1 MTRAAAKLNRVQ
13 SNVTTRIKQLE
24 EQLGTDLFIR
34 DGRRLVLTPAGE
46 TLLPYAERLLALA
59 DEARHAVREDR
70 PSGRLRLGAME
81 SVAATRLP
89 GLLARYH
96 QQWPDVALELETGTT
111 GKLIERVREFEID
124 AALVATPPDPGALG
138 DLFETVPVFRE
149 ELVML
154 SPRGHRP
161 IREVRDIA
169 LSTLIAFERGCVY
182 RAYIEKWYLE
192 HGVRPARVLE
202 LGSYHAIVACVAAGA
217 GVAVAPRSVLD
228 LQTDASNIAVHE
240 LPDIGMIETLLVWRR
255 GHFSSALNA
264 LRQTLVSGEDAVAL
278 PAAALA
284 GDVDA
289 LPAWRRPLSATA
301 IGHADARQDIAKA
314 KNNLS
319 HAGRSIPPTPHV
331 AQSNPNQS
339 WASTQPFTP
348 ASAAGRLAGSVP
360 PACAMSGRPPPLP
373 PTC

>member
-1 MTRAAAKLNRVQ
+1 MDLAALTIFRAVVRENGVTRAAAKLNRVQ

-70 PSGRLRLGAME
+70 PSGRLRLGTME

-89 GLLARYH
+89 SLLAQYH
-96 QQWPDVALELETGTT
+96 QQWPAVALELETGTT
-111 GKLIERVREFEID
+111 GRLIERVREFEVD
-124 AALVATPPDPGALG
+124 AALVATPLDPAALG
-138 DLFETVPVFRE
+138 ELFESVPVFRE

-154 SPRGHRP
+154 TPRGHRP
-161 IREVRDIA
+161 IHEVGDIA
-169 LSTLIAFERGCVY
+169 LSTLIAFERGCAY
-182 RAYIEKWYLE
+182 RSYIEKWYLE

-228 LQTDASNIAVHE
+228 LQGDTSNIAVHA
-240 LPDIGMIETLLVWRR
+240 LPDIGMVDTLLVWRR

-264 LRQTLVSGEDAVAL
+264 LRRTLVGAQEDAAGAEATTAADAAEADTVDAKL
-278 PAAALA
+278 PRSKAAA
-284 GDVDA
+284 VDA
-289 LPAWRRPLSATA
+289 DA
-301 IGHADARQDIAKA
+301 I
-314 KNNLS
+314 
-319 HAGRSIPPTPHV
+319 
-331 AQSNPNQS
+331 
-339 WASTQPFTP
+339 
-348 ASAAGRLAGSVP
+348 
-360 PACAMSGRPPPLP
+360 
-373 PTC
+373 

>member
-1 MTRAAAKLNRVQ
+1 MDLAALTIFRAVVRENGVTRAAAKLNRVQ

-70 PSGRLRLGAME
+70 PSGRLRLGTME

-96 QQWPDVALELETGTT
+96 TQWPDVALELETGTT
-111 GKLIERVREFEID
+111 GKLIERVREFEVD
-124 AALVATPPDPGALG
+124 AALVAEPLDPAALG
-138 DLFETVPVFRE
+138 ELFETAPVFTE

-154 SPRGHRP
+154 TPREHRQ

-169 LSTLIAFERGCVY
+169 LSTLVAFEHGCAY

-228 LQTDASNIAVHE
+228 LLADSSNIAVHA
-240 LPDIGMIETLLVWRR
+240 LPEIEPIETLLVWRR

-264 LRQTLVSGEDAVAL
+264 LKKTLTSKDGEVESAAVA
-278 PAAALA
+278 AA
-284 GDVDA
+284 
-289 LPAWRRPLSATA
+289 PTA
-301 IGHADARQDIAKA
+301 A
-314 KNNLS
+314 
-319 HAGRSIPPTPHV
+319 
-331 AQSNPNQS
+331 
-339 WASTQPFTP
+339 
-348 ASAAGRLAGSVP
+348 
-360 PACAMSGRPPPLP
+360 
-373 PTC
+373 

>member
-1 MTRAAAKLNRVQ
+1 MNNSDINHRQERTMDLAALTIFRAVVRENGVTRAAAKLNRVQ

-70 PSGRLRLGAME
+70 PSGRLRLGTME

-96 QQWPDVALELETGTT
+96 QQWPAVALELETGTT
-111 GKLIERVREFEID
+111 GKLIERVREFEVD
-124 AALVATPPDPGALG
+124 AALVATPLDLASLG
-138 DLFETVPVFRE
+138 DLFETVPVFTE

-154 SPRGHRP
+154 TPRGHRP
-161 IREVRDIA
+161 IHEVRDVA
-169 LSTLIAFERGCVY
+169 LSTLIAFERGCAY
-182 RAYIEKWYLE
+182 RTYIEKWYME

-228 LQTDASNIAVHE
+228 LQADSSNIAVHE
-240 LPDIGMIETLLVWRR
+240 LPDIGTIETLLVWRR
-255 GHFSSALNA
+255 GHFSPALNA
-264 LRQTLVSGEDAVAL
+264 LRRTLMAPDGGGDSPVKGVQD
-278 PAAALA
+278 AAA
-284 GDVDA
+284 DVA
-289 LPAWRRPLSATA
+289 
-301 IGHADARQDIAKA
+301 
-314 KNNLS
+314 
-319 HAGRSIPPTPHV
+319 
-331 AQSNPNQS
+331 
-339 WASTQPFTP
+339 
-348 ASAAGRLAGSVP
+348 
-360 PACAMSGRPPPLP
+360 
-373 PTC
+373 

>member
-1 MTRAAAKLNRVQ
+1 MDLAALTIFRAVVRENGVTRAAAKLNRVQ

-70 PSGRLRLGAME
+70 PSGRLRLGTME

-96 QQWPDVALELETGTT
+96 TQWPDVALELETGTT
-111 GKLIERVREFEID
+111 GKLIERVREFEVD
-124 AALVATPPDPGALG
+124 AALVAEPLDPAALG
-138 DLFETVPVFRE
+138 ELFETVPVFTE

-154 SPRGHRP
+154 TPREHRQ

-169 LSTLIAFERGCVY
+169 LSTLVAFEHGCAY

-228 LQTDASNIAVHE
+228 LLADSSNIAVHP
-240 LPDIGMIETLLVWRR
+240 LPEIEPIETLLVWRR

-264 LRQTLVSGEDAVAL
+264 LKKTLTAKDGEVESAADAAA
-278 PAAALA
+278 PAA
-284 GDVDA
+284 V
-289 LPAWRRPLSATA
+289 
-301 IGHADARQDIAKA
+301 
-314 KNNLS
+314 
-319 HAGRSIPPTPHV
+319 
-331 AQSNPNQS
+331 
-339 WASTQPFTP
+339 
-348 ASAAGRLAGSVP
+348 
-360 PACAMSGRPPPLP
+360 
-373 PTC
+373 